1 MKWLFYANLKYHK
14 IAEMRTAFIMP
25 ENLQT
30 TEIYTVEVQCYECA
44 LTVKLPLLKE
54 NQKAQCPRCG
64 YTLSAIHRN
73 ANERIVAFAITALIF
88 LIASLPFKFLSF
100 SANGLENHFD
110 AITSFFV
117 LIDNNYQLLALIEF
131 LTIFAIPTVVLLS
144 VIYLLIPM
152 NKGLYPKH
160 GRKVLA
166 MVFKL
171 LPWSMVEIFLIGALV
186 SLIKIISMAEI
197 ELGLSF
203 YAFILFA
210 LSMTIVILHIDKRE
224 LYQLLA
230 KVEKAHKIEIQQS
243 QSKVAQENP
252 TTHALSVQ
260 KTWALLLTAVILY
273 IPANTFPIM
282 TTHFLG
288 QNDPSTIIGGVILLW
303 KGGSYPIAAIVFFA
317 SVVIPV
323 AKILVLAWLNYSVQK
338 QSHRLSLQRVKLYRI
353 AEFVGR
359 WSMIDVFVVI
369 ILASLIQL
377 GPTMSITPGAATLA
391 FSGLVIVTMLA
402 AMSFEPQLIWND
414 RKKYE

>member
-1 MKWLFYANLKYHK
+1 MPDNLPNNEK
-14 IAEMRTAFIMP
+14 
-25 ENLQT
+25 NSD
-30 TEIYTVEVQCYECA
+30 EVQCYECA
-44 LTVKLPLLKE
+44 LTVRLPKLNE

-64 YTLSAIHRN
+64 YTLSAIHCN
-73 ANERIVAFAITALIF
+73 ANTRIVAFSISALIF
-88 LIASLPFKFLSF
+88 LLASLPFKFLSF

-144 VIYLLIPM
+144 LIYLLIPM
-152 NKGLYPKH
+152 NKGLYPKYA
-160 GRKVLA
+160 RKVLA

-171 LPWSMVEIFLIGALV
+171 LPWSMVDIFLIGTLI

-203 YAFILFA
+203 YAFILFS
-210 LSMTIVILHIDKRE
+210 LSMTIVILHLDKLE
-224 LYQLLA
+224 LYKLLTR
-230 KVEKAHKIEIQQS
+230 VEKTHNIEIAQS
-243 QSKVAQENP
+243 YSKVAQENP
-252 TTHALSVQ
+252 VTHALSVQ

-288 QNDPSTIIGGVILLW
+288 QEDPTTIIGGVILLW
-303 KGGSYPIAAIVFFA
+303 KGGSYPIATIVFIA

-338 QSHRLSLQRVKLYRI
+338 QSHRLSLERIKWYRM

>member
-1 MKWLFYANLKYHK
+1 
-14 IAEMRTAFIMP
+14 MP
-25 ENLQT
+25 ENLQI
-30 TEIYTVEVQCYECA
+30 TEIYQTQLQCYECA
-44 LTVKLPLLKE
+44 LTVNIPILKE
-54 NQKAQCPRCG
+54 KQKAQCPRCG

-73 ANERIVAFAITALIF
+73 ANQRIIAFSITALIF

-110 AITSFFV
+110 AITSFLV
-117 LIDNNYQLLALIEF
+117 LIENDYQLLALIEF

-144 VIYLLIPM
+144 LIYLLIPM
-152 NKGLYPKH
+152 NKGQHPKYA
-160 GRKVLA
+160 RKILS
-166 MVFKL
+166 MVFAL
-171 LPWSMVEIFLIGALV
+171 IPWSMVEIFLIGALV

-224 LYQLLA
+224 LYQLLDQ
-230 KVEKAHKIEIQQS
+230 VEQAHEIKTIKS
-243 QSKVAQENP
+243 PINTNKDDPIS
-252 TTHALSVQ
+252 HALSVQ

-273 IPANTFPIM
+273 IPANMFPIM
-282 TTHFLG
+282 TTHFFG
-288 QNDPSTIIGGVILLW
+288 QDQPSTIIGGVILLW
-303 KGGSYPIAAIVFFA
+303 KSGSYPIAVIVFVA
-317 SVVIPV
+317 SVIIPV
-323 AKILVLAWLNYSVQK
+323 AKIIVLAWLNYSVQK
-338 QSHRLSLQRVKLYRI
+338 QSDRLSLQRVKLYRM

-377 GPTMSITPGAATLA
+377 GPTMSITPGTATLA

>member
-1 MKWLFYANLKYHK
+1 
-14 IAEMRTAFIMP
+14 MRAALTMP
-25 ENLQT
+25 DNLQT
-30 TEIYTVEVQCYECA
+30 TEICQTQIQCLECA
-44 LTVKLPLLKE
+44 LTVNVPILKE
-54 NQKAQCPRCG
+54 KQKAQCPRCG

-73 ANERIVAFAITALIF
+73 ANQRIIAFSITALIF

-117 LIDNNYQLLALIEF
+117 LIDNDYQLLALIEF

-144 VIYLLIPM
+144 LIYLLIPM

-160 GRKVLA
+160 ARKVLN
-166 MVFKL
+166 MVFTL
-171 LPWSMVEIFLIGALV
+171 IPWSMVEIFLIGALV
-186 SLIKIISMAEI
+186 SLIKIISMADI
-197 ELGLSF
+197 ALGLSF

-230 KVEKAHKIEIQQS
+230 QIEKEHKIEIKQS
-243 QSKVAQENP
+243 QSGEVQASSN
-252 TTHALSVQ
+252 THALSVQ
-260 KTWALLLTAVILY
+260 KTWALLLTAVVLY

-282 TTHFLG
+282 TTHFFG
-288 QNDPSTIIGGVILLW
+288 QNEASTIIGGVILLW
-303 KGGSYPIAAIVFFA
+303 KSGSYPIAAIVFIA
-317 SVVIPV
+317 SVIIPV

-338 QSHRLSLQRVKLYRI
+338 QSHRLSLQRVKWYRM

>member
-1 MKWLFYANLKYHK
+1 MPK
-14 IAEMRTAFIMP
+14 I
-25 ENLQT
+25 LQNN
-30 TEIYTVEVQCYECA
+30 EIHSIEIKCNECA
-44 LTVKLPLLKE
+44 LTVRLPELKE

-64 YTLSAIHRN
+64 YTLSVIHRN
-73 ANERIVAFAITALIF
+73 ANERIIALAITALIF
-88 LIASLPFKFLSF
+88 LLASLPFKFLSF

-110 AITSFFV
+110 AMTSFVV
-117 LIDNNYQLLALIEF
+117 LIDHNYQLLALIEF
-131 LTIFAIPTVVLLS
+131 LTIFAIPTSILLS
-144 VIYLLIPM
+144 IIYLLIPL

-160 GRKVLA
+160 GRRVLTL
-166 MVFKL
+166 VFKL
-171 LPWSMVEIFLIGALV
+171 LPWSMVEIFLIGTLV
-186 SLIKIISMAEI
+186 SLIKIISMANI

-203 YAFILFA
+203 YAFILFT
-210 LSMTIVILHIDKRE
+210 LSMTLVVLHIDKRQ

-230 KVEKAHKIEIQQS
+230 SVEKAHNIEIQQS
-243 QSKVAQENP
+243 HSKVAQEDP
-252 TTHALSVQ
+252 TKQALSIQ

-273 IPANTFPIM
+273 VPANTFPIM
-282 TTHFLG
+282 TTHFFG
-288 QNDPSTIIGGVILLW
+288 QDEPSTIIGGVIVLW
-303 KGGSYPIAAIVFFA
+303 NIGSYPIAAIVFIA

-338 QSHRLSLQRVKLYRI
+338 QSDRLSLERVKWYRI

-377 GPTMSITPGAATLA
+377 GPTMSITPGTATLA

-414 RKKYE
+414 KNKYE